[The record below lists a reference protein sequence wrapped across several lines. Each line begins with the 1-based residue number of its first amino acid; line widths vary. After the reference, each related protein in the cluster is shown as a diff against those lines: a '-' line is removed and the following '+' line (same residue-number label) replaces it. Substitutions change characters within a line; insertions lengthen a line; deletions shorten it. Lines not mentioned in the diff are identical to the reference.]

1 MWHDAVRGPLVAW
14 SALILLLAAELATT
28 LLQVGTL
35 SLPIGLGMVGVAAAA
50 FMKPQMASSLS
61 RIFVAAGIFWLL
73 VLLGLGTMDPL
84 TRTDYP
90 APTTT
95 R

>member
-1 MWHDAVRGPLVAW
+1 MWKDAVRGPLVAW
-14 SALILLLAAELATT
+14 SALILLLAAELVTA
-28 LLQVGTL
+28 LLHVGTL

-50 FMKPQMASSLS
+50 FMKPQQASPLS
-61 RIFVAAGIFWLL
+61 RIFAAAGIFWLM

-84 TRTDYP
+84 TRTDDP
-90 APTTT
+90 APITT